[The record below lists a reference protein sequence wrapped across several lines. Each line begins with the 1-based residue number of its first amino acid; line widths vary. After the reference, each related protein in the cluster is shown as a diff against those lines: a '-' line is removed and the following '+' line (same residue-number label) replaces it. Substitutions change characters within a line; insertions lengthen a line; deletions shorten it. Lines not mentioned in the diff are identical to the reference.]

1 VSERKLRKKEVM
13 IVSRILDEVN
23 FKHYAEYLLSTKLD
37 KVLSKSEGQKEK
49 VLVVVIDV
57 FAFVLQNM
65 YKAESSIDKLIMS
78 YKGLNQSEIDNL
90 EEDEFIEVLK
100 DIFIAGVPKVI
111 SKMVDLSEFKK
122 KFQEIKKTINQPTEK

>member
-1 VSERKLRKKEVM
+1 MSERKLRKKEVM

-37 KVLSKSEGQKEK
+37 KILSKSEGQKEK
-49 VLVVVIDV
+49 VLIVVIDI

-78 YKGLNQSEIDNL
+78 YKGLNQTEIDNL
-90 EEDEFIEVLK
+90 EEDAFIEVLK
-100 DIFIAGVPKVI
+100 DVFIAGVPKVI
-111 SKMVDLSEFKK
+111 GKIVDLSEFKK
-122 KFQEIKKTINQPTEK
+122 KFQEIKAEHFN

>member
-1 VSERKLRKKEVM
+1 MSERKLRKKEVM

-37 KVLSKSEGQKEK
+37 KILSKSEGQKEK

-65 YKAESSIDKLIMS
+65 YKAEASIDKLIMS

>member
-1 VSERKLRKKEVM
+1 MSERKLRKKEVM